1 MKTVLL
7 LLSTDRFAIP
17 LIRYMVLE
25 GKRYGWKTCIGTMFD
40 SSFTDRIREE
50 KISNDL
56 IFISITD
63 YRQCDAAIRKCDLV
77 IGMVPDVMLLQ
88 IADSCINH
96 RKPLVSPARLNR
108 QLVAR
113 KAAAEENQTLILVE
127 CGFAPGIDH
136 VTAKNVIDSIHVRGG
151 TISSFKTYSGSL
163 VAETSIDNPWEFK
176 LTEPITDV
184 INMGKGTNRH
194 IIRNQIQHVPQQKLF
209 ARKESVLI
217 KDIKNAMV
225 VPEDDSLYLKKTYD
239 LKDAHTVMKG
249 RIIRKGF
256 DTLWHLLIG
265 LGFTNTTSKIEL
277 FENKT
282 FLNYLRSLVQYK
294 PEELLELSLKRQ
306 TGATAEDLEKLR
318 WLGLFDE
325 SWPEVYR
332 EVTPASLLHYL
343 MEQKLSLKAED
354 KDCIVMRHELDYTLG
369 QYEHHFTAT
378 LVSQGED
385 RKNSALA
392 KAIGLT
398 TGAAARAI
406 LLDDIQLKGLHTP
419 VTKKI
424 YEPILTELLDLGVAF
439 QVEERKVKRRETTY
453 VPEMMHEMKP
463 SG

>member
-163 VAETSIDNPWEFK
+163 VAESSIDNPWEFK
-176 LTEPITDV
+176 LTEPIADV
-184 INMGKGTNRH
+184 LNMGKGTNRH

-209 ARKESVLI
+209 ARQESILI
-217 KDIKNAMV
+217 KGIDNALV

-239 LKDAHTVMKG
+239 LKHAHTVMKG

-256 DTLWHLLIG
+256 DTLWHLLIS

-325 SWPEVYR
+325 SWPEGYR
-332 EVTPASLLHYL
+332 EVTPASLLHFL

-453 VPEMMHEMKP
+453 VPEMMH
-463 SG
+463 

>member
-163 VAETSIDNPWEFK
+163 VAESSIDNPWAFK
-176 LTEPITDV
+176 LTEPTADV
-184 INMGKGTNRH
+184 LNMGKGTNRH

-209 ARKESVLI
+209 ARQESILI
-217 KDIKNAMV
+217 KGIDNALV

-239 LKDAHTVMKG
+239 LKHAHTVMKG

-256 DTLWHLLIG
+256 DTLWHLLIS

-294 PEELLELSLKRQ
+294 P
-306 TGATAEDLEKLR
+306 D
-318 WLGLFDE
+318 
-325 SWPEVYR
+325 
-332 EVTPASLLHYL
+332 
-343 MEQKLSLKAED
+343 
-354 KDCIVMRHELDYTLG
+354 TLG

>member
-7 LLSTDRFAIP
+7 LLSTDRFSIP

-40 SSFTDRIREE
+40 NSFADRIREE

-56 IFISITD
+56 IFVSITD
-63 YRQCDAAIRKCDLV
+63 FRQCDAAIRKCDLV

-88 IADSCINH
+88 IADSCIDH
-96 RKPLVSPARLNR
+96 VKPLVSPSRLNR
-108 QLVAR
+108 QLFAK
-113 KAAAEENQTLILVE
+113 KAAAEENKTLILME

-136 VTAKNVIDSIHVRGG
+136 VTAKNVIDTIHAKGG

-163 VAETSIDNPWEFK
+163 GAEDSIDNPWNFK
-176 LTEPITDV
+176 ITEPVADV

-194 IIRNQIQHVPQQKLF
+194 VVKNQIQHVSQHMLF
-209 ARKESVLI
+209 SRKEPVLI
-217 KDIKNAMV
+217 NGIPNALV
-225 VPEDDSLYLKKTYD
+225 IPEDDSLYYQKTYD
-239 LKDAHTVMKG
+239 LKQAHTVVKG
-249 RIIRKGF
+249 RIIREGF
-256 DTLWHLLIG
+256 DTLWNLLIR

-277 FENKT
+277 FDNKS
-282 FLNYLRSLVQYK
+282 FVNYLRSLVQYR
-294 PEELLELSLKRQ
+294 PEELLELSLKSQ
-306 TGATAEDLEKLR
+306 IGATPDDLDKLR

-325 SWPEVYR
+325 SWPEGYR
-332 EVTPASLLHYL
+332 EVTPAILLQYL
-343 MEQKLSLKAED
+343 MEQKLSMKPED

-369 QYEHHFTAT
+369 EFEHHFTAT

-406 LLDDIQLKGLHTP
+406 LLEDIQLTGLHTP
-419 VTKKI
+419 VIKKI
-424 YEPILTELLDLGVAF
+424 YEPILSELLDLGIAF
-439 QVEERKVKRRETTY
+439 QVEEKKVRRREAAY
-453 VPEMMHEMKP
+453 IPEEMHEMKT
-463 SG
+463 SR

>member
-1 MKTVLL
+1 
-7 LLSTDRFAIP
+7 
-17 LIRYMVLE
+17 
-25 GKRYGWKTCIGTMFD
+25 
-40 SSFTDRIREE
+40 
-50 KISNDL
+50 
-56 IFISITD
+56 
-63 YRQCDAAIRKCDLV
+63 
-77 IGMVPDVMLLQ
+77 
-88 IADSCINH
+88 
-96 RKPLVSPARLNR
+96 
-108 QLVAR
+108 
-113 KAAAEENQTLILVE
+113 
-127 CGFAPGIDH
+127 
-136 VTAKNVIDSIHVRGG
+136 
-151 TISSFKTYSGSL
+151 
-163 VAETSIDNPWEFK
+163 
-176 LTEPITDV
+176 
-184 INMGKGTNRH
+184 
-194 IIRNQIQHVPQQKLF
+194 
-209 ARKESVLI
+209 VLI

-239 LKDAHTVMKG
+239 LKHAHTVMKG

-325 SWPEVYR
+325 SWPEGYR

-406 LLDDIQLKGLHTP
+406 LLDDIQMKGLHTP